1 MYKGSSSDVDC
12 WLLLRAQGTTDPE
25 SQARVLGRT
34 AFRLAQFSSTSMHG
48 VFYMPGMELRTGDE
62 NDSLIQ
68 SFDKRFLS
76 SHSVSG
82 TV

>member
-1 MYKGSSSDVDC
+1 
-12 WLLLRAQGTTDPE
+12 
-25 SQARVLGRT
+25 
-34 AFRLAQFSSTSMHG
+34 
-48 VFYMPGMELRTGDE
+48 MPGMELRTGDE

-82 TV
+82 TVLSAWDRLVN